1 VTRAQ
6 AEAFL
11 TWLEQAKAAATM
23 RPESDIIEDPK
34 DREQR
39 ERVMAKVL
47 AIFEPAGEV
56 IDTLFN
62 GKPDEG
68 LKVHADK
75 QTGVVQEVFR
85 AKNPRVA
92 IS

>member
-1 VTRAQ
+1 VTRVQ

-11 TWLEQAKAAATM
+11 TWIEQAKAAATAM
-23 RPESDIIEDPK
+23 PQPDVIEDPK
-34 DREQR
+34 DRARREQ
-39 ERVMAKVL
+39 VMAEVL

-62 GKPDEG
+62 CKPDEG